1 MEIKRIRCKEIS
13 TGRTRMIVEP
23 LATNPAWMKKRG
35 MIVQEIEKPVV
46 KEVIK
51 PEIVEEAKEVFNSG
65 DIFDAPIEEA
75 PRVIKR
81 RKPRTKK

>member
-46 KEVIK
+46 IK
-51 PEIVEEAKEVFNSG
+51 PVIVEQAKEVFNSG
-65 DIFDAPIEEA
+65 DIFDAPIVEA